1 MFAHI
6 SDLIIAGN
14 VGIMVFFT
22 VAVAPTIFM
31 VLPAEWSAA
40 YVRKFFPKYFL
51 FLGITTSVAAVL
63 AGPGRVQMAL
73 AACAIVFFFSCFWL
87 TPRINRARD
96 DQQSGAFKTLHYTSV
111 ALNMVQLAVFIWLLV
126 RSVRGFGA

>member
-1 MFAHI
+1 MLQQL

-14 VGIMVFFT
+14 VGIMLFFT

-51 FLGITTSVAAVL
+51 FLGITTS
-63 AGPGRVQMAL
+63 L
-73 AACAIVFFFSCFWL
+73 AASMAATQLAQIGLWLCAAVFFFSCFWL

-96 DQQSGAFKTLHYTSV
+96 NKQSGAFKTLHYSSV
-111 ALNMVQLAVFIWLLV
+111 ALNMIQLAVFIWLLV
-126 RSVRGFGA
+126 RSVRAFGS